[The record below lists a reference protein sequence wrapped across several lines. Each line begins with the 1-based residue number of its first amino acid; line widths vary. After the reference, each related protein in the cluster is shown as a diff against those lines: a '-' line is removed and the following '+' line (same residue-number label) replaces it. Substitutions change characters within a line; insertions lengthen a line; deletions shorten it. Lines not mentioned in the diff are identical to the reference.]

1 MHKNNFDKI
10 VARLQEFKNTAPRH
24 VAPELVQGVRE
35 TIDFLSADMNRM
47 AAVVGIA
54 GVVVAYNPDAL
65 DDIIHLSMLLAREE
79 EKKAA

>member
-1 MHKNNFDKI
+1 
-10 VARLQEFKNTAPRH
+10 
-24 VAPELVQGVRE
+24 
-35 TIDFLSADMNRM
+35 M